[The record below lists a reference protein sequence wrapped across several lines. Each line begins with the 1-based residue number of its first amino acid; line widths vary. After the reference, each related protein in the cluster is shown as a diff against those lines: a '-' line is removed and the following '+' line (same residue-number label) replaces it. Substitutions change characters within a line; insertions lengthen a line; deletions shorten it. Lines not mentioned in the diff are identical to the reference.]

1 VLVMHVFGKS
11 GLEYLEHEHLLDSG
25 THLLQIHSESQQR
38 RTNKVSCLPSGLQD
52 GIDNRIKK
60 VLASNQTL
68 ISQLTTQGR
77 IRNGFPDWTFVHI
90 PKTGGDTFGLSSGP
104 LYPVGMG
111 DANTKSPKAD
121 NDHCYF
127 IQLPPNMILPT
138 QEHVYRDKTVFC
150 AVRNPY
156 ERAISGACH
165 MLQYEQQT
173 QSINASMIDS
183 YIKMALEQY
192 KSNKLTGCCFWIP
205 QVEYTEGPLG
215 CTRVINFAHLEQEYN
230 DLMEEAGYNLKLAPD
245 TTHRCAIKC
254 DLTKDD
260 LDPSTVRLLSDFY
273 AADFERW
280 GQEFGWTK

>member
-1 VLVMHVFGKS
+1 MLVMHVFGKS

-38 RTNKVSCLPSGLQD
+38 RTNKVSCLPSETQD

-60 VLASNQTL
+60 ALPSNQTL

-90 PKTGGDTFGLSSGP
+90 PKTGGDTFSMSSGP
-104 LYPVGMG
+104 LYPVGMSV
-111 DANTKSPKAD
+111 ANAKAPHED
-121 NDHCYF
+121 GQHCF
-127 IQLPPNMILPT
+127 FVQLPPKMISPT
-138 QEHVYRDKTVFC
+138 KQYVYRDKTVFC

-165 MLQYEQQT
+165 MLQYLYKF
-173 QSINASMIDS
+173 QSINASMVDNH
-183 YIKMALEQY
+183 IKTALEKY
-192 KSNKLTGCCFWIP
+192 KSNKTTEACFWIP

-230 DLMEEAGYNLKLAPD
+230 DLMEEAGYNLTLAPD
-245 TTHRCAIKC
+245 TTHRCAVKC